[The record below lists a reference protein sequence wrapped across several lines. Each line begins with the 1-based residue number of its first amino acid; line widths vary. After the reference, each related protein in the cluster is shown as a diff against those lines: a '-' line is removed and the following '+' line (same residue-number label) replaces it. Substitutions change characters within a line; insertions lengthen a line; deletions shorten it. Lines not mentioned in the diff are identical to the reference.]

1 MLKRGL
7 KLFKKY
13 YSILIYRME
22 LNETMLKINR
32 LEQKIAS
39 ISDEI
44 DKRYKSIICKYCDLP
59 ATHLLITGK
68 FPNYVETMICY
79 KCSDYIDNLNCY
91 QLDIMGFVDLYKL

>member
-1 MLKRGL
+1 
-7 KLFKKY
+7 
-13 YSILIYRME
+13 ME

-32 LEQKIAS
+32 LEQKIAP

-44 DKRYKSIICKYCDLP
+44 DKRYNLIICKFHRYCHSP
-59 ATHLLITGK
+59 ATHLLITGE